1 MATVSDIE
9 ILADPVGF
17 TAGILGHDIW
27 RIPAQILES
36 VAKNRRTAVKS
47 CHASG
52 KTFSSAEAVIWWI
65 TRYSDGIAVT
75 TAPTWVQVQK
85 LLWGEI
91 RKSLPTSR
99 IMYPKPLGT
108 ELKLAEGNYALG
120 LSTNEGVRFQGFH
133 AGHILFV
140 LDEAP
145 GVDVAIWEAIEGAS
159 AGGDVHILA
168 IGNPVIAS
176 GPFHEAFHENRERWA
191 TFTISA
197 FDTPNLAGISLTY
210 ADKDG
215 HRVTLGSGRDLLSL
229 SEEEL
234 DQAVRPYLT
243 TRRWVRDKFYE
254 WGPGHP
260 LWDSRVLG
268 TFPSQAEDALIPL
281 AWLEKCQQCDPTVG
295 VSLSRDRKKLRAG
308 LDVAGPGEDETV
320 LVVRDG
326 PGIIFSQAWMRA
338 DPRGEVV
345 AALKQ
350 YEGRLAVINVDSA
363 GIGWNMYTHLDD
375 IFPGIAHPINVGE
388 SSHDPEKYA
397 NLKAELYWGLRMRAQ
412 AGDLTGYLDEKLV
425 GQLAGIRYKHNARGQ
440 IVIESK
446 EDARKRGVKSPDR
459 AEAVMLAFAQHELP
473 YGLTA
478 YLEEKIEQI
487 DAERLQRM
495 RQMADKLATGLN
507 RPKIETVSEGGKEPT
522 KGCPECGALCIQP
535 VCTGGKRCGA
545 CGNQFDESRSD
556 FKPMN
561 RTTLFK

>member
-1 MATVSDIE
+1 MATTLNAE

-65 TRYSDGIAVT
+65 TRYRDGIAVT

-91 RKSLPTSR
+91 RKALPTSR
-99 IMYPKPLGT
+99 ITYPTPLGT

-176 GPFHEAFHENRERWA
+176 GPFHEAFHENRERWS

-210 ADKDG
+210 TNKDG

-234 DQAVRPYLT
+234 DEGCT
-243 TRRWVRDKFYE
+243 TVPD
-254 WGPGHP
+254 H
-260 LWDSRVLG
+260 
-268 TFPSQAEDALIPL
+268 
-281 AWLEKCQQCDPTVG
+281 
-295 VSLSRDRKKLRAG
+295 
-308 LDVAGPGEDETV
+308 
-320 LVVRDG
+320 
-326 PGIIFSQAWMRA
+326 
-338 DPRGEVV
+338 
-345 AALKQ
+345 AAL
-350 YEGRLAVINVDSA
+350 
-363 GIGWNMYTHLDD
+363 
-375 IFPGIAHPINVGE
+375 
-388 SSHDPEKYA
+388 
-397 NLKAELYWGLRMRAQ
+397 
-412 AGDLTGYLDEKLV
+412 
-425 GQLAGIRYKHNARGQ
+425 
-440 IVIESK
+440 
-446 EDARKRGVKSPDR
+446 
-459 AEAVMLAFAQHELP
+459 
-473 YGLTA
+473 
-478 YLEEKIEQI
+478 
-487 DAERLQRM
+487 
-495 RQMADKLATGLN
+495 
-507 RPKIETVSEGGKEPT
+507 
-522 KGCPECGALCIQP
+522 GA
-535 VCTGGKRCGA
+535 
-545 CGNQFDESRSD
+545 
-556 FKPMN
+556 
-561 RTTLFK
+561 